1 MKTFLLHADDVLR
14 ARPWEAETR
23 HARSQFLSL
32 ALFIAVFGAV
42 YGAVLGSF
50 GGFAGDRIFQVI
62 YSALKVPLL
71 LLATFAL
78 SLPSFFVINT
88 LAGLRVD
95 FPQALRALVATQ
107 AGLTMILASFAPFT
121 ALWYLSYGN
130 YRAAVLFNAFM
141 FGTASLAAQRLLRSF
156 YRPLIERN
164 PRHRSLLWL
173 WLTIY
178 AFVGIQMGW
187 ILRPFVGD
195 PNSPTHFFRREVWGN
210 AYVIIAK
217 LFWHLFGG

>member
-1 MKTFLLHADDVLR
+1 MKAFLLHADDVLR
-14 ARPWEAETR
+14 ARPWQAETEPIR
-23 HARSQFLSL
+23 IRFFSL
-32 ALFIAVFGAV
+32 VLFVAVFGAI
-42 YGAVLGSF
+42 YGAVLGSY
-50 GGFAGDRIFQVI
+50 GGFTGDRILQVL

-88 LAGLRVD
+88 LAGLRAD

-107 AGLTMILASFAPFT
+107 AGLTIILASLAPFT
-121 ALWYLSYGN
+121 AFWYLSCGN

-141 FGTASLAAQRLLRSF
+141 FGAASLAAQRLLRRF
-156 YRPLIERN
+156 YRPLIDRN

-195 PNSPTHFFRREVWGN
+195 PNSPIHFFRREVWGN
-210 AYVIIAK
+210 AYVIIAR
-217 LFWHLFGG
+217 LFWHLFAG